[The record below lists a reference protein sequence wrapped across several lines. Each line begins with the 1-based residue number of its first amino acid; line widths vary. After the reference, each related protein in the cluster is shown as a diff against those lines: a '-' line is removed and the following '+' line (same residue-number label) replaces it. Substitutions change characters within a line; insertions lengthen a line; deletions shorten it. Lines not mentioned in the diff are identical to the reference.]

1 MSGNSRASYSSLRQ
15 CSLRCATAT
24 VMTHRVLSCAF
35 QAVRHCQPARIANGR
50 TLRMS
55 YVAPSKW
62 EYALM
67 QVCRW
72 LAISLRSVQ
81 GELLRRCVLVAMP
94 PGTRSRMPDKVAVS
108 SCGSCTSVASLEST
122 TIPSCF
128 PLSLRYSNF
137 RTRKTFAWSTRSV
150 HCNLTYPHSVA
161 SFTASPRTLMPIRVY
176 SYNHILNRP
185 GESHA
190 QTSDAWTALLVHPYL
205 KPSDRQSACS
215 EVLLMIFSVESA

>member
-81 GELLRRCVLVAMP
+81 GELLRRRVLVAMP
-94 PGTRSRMPDKVAVS
+94 PWTGGCARTRSRMPDKVAVS
-108 SCGSCTSVASLEST
+108 SCGSCTKASNRSNPPRYRAVSPSLSGIRT
-122 TIPSCF
+122 SAQGKHSRGIQGPCTATLRIPT
-128 PLSLRYSNF
+128 PWPP
-137 RTRKTFAWSTRSV
+137 A
-150 HCNLTYPHSVA
+150 P
-161 SFTASPRTLMPIRVY
+161 
-176 SYNHILNRP
+176 
-185 GESHA
+185 
-190 QTSDAWTALLVHPYL
+190 QALVP
-205 KPSDRQSACS
+205 
-215 EVLLMIFSVESA
+215 